1 MDCRRVLEIL
11 DCQGPAAN
19 DLPESDLAAAEEH
32 LASCPQCAALSRVR
46 RQLDRR
52 IGRALRAVEIPW
64 GARQELMAQIARM
77 EGSVVK
83 AGPVP
88 GHSCES
94 ESVNA
99 EIVAAAVIPGDER
112 TFRQPRT
119 GESGSADAIRIPR
132 RRFTKGLLVT
142 AASLLVGII
151 SVFTVTWLLTARWT
165 VEDVT
170 RELARIDFRSLQ
182 AMPEF
187 NGGNLAANLPSEPA
201 WQNLD
206 WSCNRV
212 AKGLPAT
219 AGRHEMAVYGFAIRQ
234 RHRSIS
240 GLLAVLP
247 RSHVRRPPAAQSLA
261 ETSPDV
267 YLEAAIAGNGD
278 AVAVAWTSGDVVYV
292 CLIQGGADSLELLQR
307 RVDAPPA

>member
-11 DCQGPAAN
+11 DGMGLAAN

-32 LASCPQCAALSRVR
+32 LASCPQCEAISRNR

-52 IGRALRAVEIPW
+52 IGRTLRAVEIPW
-64 GARQELMAQIARM
+64 AARQELMAQIARM
-77 EGSVVK
+77 EGPAVK
-83 AGPVP
+83 AGAARSN
-88 GHSCES
+88 SCES
-94 ESVNA
+94 ASADA
-99 EIVAAAVIPGDER
+99 EIFAAAGTRGDDQ
-112 TFRQPRT
+112 TLRQRGT
-119 GESGSADAIRIPR
+119 SESGSADAIRLPR
-132 RRFTKGLLVT
+132 RRFTKGLIV
-142 AASLLVGII
+142 AVASLLVGAI
-151 SVFTVTWLLTARWT
+151 SVFTATWLLTPRWT
-165 VEDVT
+165 VEEVT

-182 AMPEF
+182 ALPEF
-187 NGGNLAANLPSEPA
+187 NGGKVAASLPSEPA

-206 WSCNRV
+206 WSCDRV

-219 AGRHEMAVYGFAIRQ
+219 AGHHQMALYGFAIRQ

-261 ETSPDV
+261 ETSPDAYV
-267 YLEAAIAGNGD
+267 EAAIAGDGD

>member
-1 MDCRRVLEIL
+1 MGL
-11 DCQGPAAN
+11 AAN

-32 LASCPQCAALSRVR
+32 LASCPQCEAISRNR

-52 IGRALRAVEIPW
+52 IGRTLRAVEIPW
-64 GARQELMAQIARM
+64 AARQELMAQIARM
-77 EGSVVK
+77 EGPAVK
-83 AGPVP
+83 AG
-88 GHSCES
+88 
-94 ESVNA
+94 A
-99 EIVAAAVIPGDER
+99 EIFAAAGTRGDDQML
-112 TFRQPRT
+112 RQRGT
-119 GESGSADAIRIPR
+119 SESGSADAFRLPR
-132 RRFTKGLLVT
+132 RRFTKGLIV
-142 AASLLVGII
+142 AVASLLVGAI
-151 SVFTVTWLLTARWT
+151 SVFTATWLLTPHWT
-165 VEDVT
+165 VEEVT

-182 AMPEF
+182 ALPEF
-187 NGGNLAANLPSEPA
+187 NGGKVAASLPNEPA

-206 WSCNRV
+206 WSCDRV

-219 AGRHEMAVYGFAIRQ
+219 AGHHQMAVYGFAIRQ

-261 ETSPDV
+261 ETSPDAYV
-267 YLEAAIAGNGD
+267 EAAIAGDGD